1 MKGSPE
7 TWSDAVAL
15 NVHRRA
21 KPMAAPFVLG
31 FYTLACLL
39 IVFLLAGMVRCF
51 RSPAFYNLIA
61 DVCSTLS
68 AIEYEGQD
76 GCP

>member
-1 MKGSPE
+1 
-7 TWSDAVAL
+7 
-15 NVHRRA
+15 
-21 KPMAAPFVLG
+21 MAAPFALG
-31 FYTLACLL
+31 FHTLACLL

-51 RSPAFYNLIA
+51 RSLAFYNLIA